1 MLTLL
6 LLACAGDKADDTLLH
21 IDAVDGDPRVTAH
34 PMYPWPSDYWLVED
48 DATLTGRSLQLDDA
62 FMPEDFPASLM
73 NGNDGF
79 TRAPAILA
87 VLDGGLDP
95 ATLPD
100 VATTATADS
109 PVLLLRASDWSPTPA
124 LVELDANTDNPTEQ
138 ALIIRPQ
145 VTLDP
150 SEAYVVLLT
159 DGLATQDGD
168 THTPNEAFRAL
179 RDGVETDNDAV
190 EAMREDAALVNE
202 AIDALG
208 LADESVVLGWSF
220 HTRSE
225 AQVVDP
231 LLAMHD
237 AAMAADLGVWTQL
250 EDTQD
255 GDNRFIKGSFTAPD
269 FLGDGDVI
277 SIGGDG
283 APVQVGERE
292 VEFVMTIPDTVD
304 GPRPLILFGHGFF
317 SDSEEIT
324 WSSLQ
329 HSLVP
334 WGFSAAATDFM
345 GFTEDDLIE
354 TLGAVSGDL
363 SGLQTII
370 DKQRQSHIHFT
381 LLARLAREQLAAEL
395 PIDAER
401 VRYLGISNGG
411 TQGAVILAASPAL
424 DHGALVVPGGG
435 WAHMMQRAVQW
446 TTMGAA
452 FAAKYDDPPELQLLF
467 SLIQQVFDPVDALNY
482 ARGLHLDPFEGRAA
496 NAVTMHMAVGDAQVS
511 NMVTGWV
518 ARSAGIPMITPST
531 WTDYDLETITAPEPG
546 SADIGAALYIYD
558 EGYPPLPEGNV
569 APTED
574 NGAHESIRYLE
585 AYTAQVGAFLEDGT
599 IVQVCDGACDPD

>member
-6 LLACAGDKADDTLLH
+6 LLACADKEPAAELLH
-21 IDAVDGDPRVTAH
+21 VDAQDGDPRVAAH

-48 DATLTGRSLQLDDA
+48 DTTLTGRSLQLDDT

-87 VLDGGLDP
+87 ILDGGIDP

-100 VATTATADS
+100 VATTATTDS

-124 LVELDANTDNPTEQ
+124 LVELDANTDNPADQ

-145 VTLDP
+145 VALDA

-159 DGLATQDGD
+159 DGLTAQDGGA
-168 THTPNEAFRAL
+168 HTPSDAFLAL
-179 RDGVETDNDAV
+179 RDGIETDNDAV
-190 EAMREDAALVNE
+190 EAMREDAALVNDGI
-202 AIDALG
+202 AALG
-208 LADESVVLGWSF
+208 LAPESVMLGWSF

-237 AAMAADLGVWTQL
+237 AAMEAALDSWTLL

-255 GDNRFIKGSFTAPD
+255 GDNRVITGSFTAPN

-277 SIGGDG
+277 AID
-283 APVQVGERE
+283 ADNTPAQVGERE
-292 VEFVMTIPDTVD
+292 VEFLVTIPDTVT

-363 SGLQTII
+363 SGLQSII

-381 LLARLAREQLAAEL
+381 LLARLAREQLAADY
-395 PIDAER
+395 PVDAER

-411 TQGAVILAASPAL
+411 TQGAVILAASPAV

-482 ARGLHLDPFEGRAA
+482 ARGLHADPFDGREA
-496 NAVTMHMAVGDAQVS
+496 NKVTMHMAVGDAQVS

-518 ARSAGIPMITPST
+518 ARAADIPLLTPST
-531 WTDYDLETITAPEPG
+531 WTDYGLEEVTAPEPG
-546 SADIGAALYIYD
+546 RTDIGAALYIYD

-574 NGAHESIRYLE
+574 NGAHETIRYLD